1 MRRRGIVG
9 DFQRVQRPADVGH
22 RQVGQVIVPEQLLRA
37 ESLPVLEVL
46 RFETEALL
54 LRTRIVADT
63 VRQTRAARTEAVA

>member
-1 MRRRGIVG
+1 
-9 DFQRVQRPADVGH
+9 
-22 RQVGQVIVPEQLLRA
+22 
-37 ESLPVLEVL
+37 VLEVL